1 MVFKQQLRKRNIS
14 LEDNFP
20 VLAFFLP
27 CKTNFTGF
35 PSSSEEMI
43 SLQVINFVVE
53 GLVTVKVTIMAD
65 ALDWQG

>member
-14 LEDNFP
+14 LEDNFS

-27 CKTNFTGF
+27 CKPNFIGF